1 MSVRQLKTNSAN
13 GAEEGEIMATW
24 PDVLGRL
31 MGRNDLTKDDTTWVM
46 DRVLADEAPP
56 VAVAAFLAALRTKGE
71 TVDEVAGLAEAML
84 GHANRIEV
92 PGRAVDVVGTGGD
105 GRHTVN
111 ISTMASIVVAG
122 TGTTVVKHGNRA
134 ASSKCGAA
142 DMLAALGISLDL
154 PPARVEEIAKEVG
167 ITFCF
172 AQVFH
177 PSMRFAGPIRK
188 EMGVPTTFNILGPL
202 TNPAQPTS
210 SAIGSAS
217 LVLGPVMAGVL
228 ANQGREGIVFRST
241 DGLDELAGT
250 APADVWEVRGGKVT
264 QAILDPVADLGVTA
278 IVIEDLRGG
287 EAEENAAIAR
297 KVLAGDK
304 GPVRETIILNAAAGL
319 VADGV
324 LAGTEV
330 GSLVERFRA
339 GIEYATSAIDSGE
352 AAKVL
357 ERWIEASTR

>member
-1 MSVRQLKTNSAN
+1 
-13 GAEEGEIMATW
+13 MATW

-31 MGRNDLTKDDTTWVM
+31 MGRNDLTRDDTAWVM

-56 VAVAAFLAALRTKGE
+56 VAVAAFLAAIRTKGE
-71 TVDEVAGLAEAML
+71 TVEEVSGLAEAML
-84 GHANRIEV
+84 GHAHRIDV

-111 ISTMASIVVAG
+111 ISTTASIVVAG

-142 DMLAALGISLDL
+142 DMLAALGIDLEL
-154 PPARVEEIAKEVG
+154 PPKRVEEIAQEVG

-172 AQVFH
+172 APVFH

-188 EMGVPTTFNILGPL
+188 ELGVPTTFNILGPL

-210 SAIGSAS
+210 SAIGAAS
-217 LVLGPVMAGVL
+217 LVLSPIMAGVL
-228 ANQGREGIVFRST
+228 AGQGREGLLFRSL

-250 APADVWEVRGGKVT
+250 SPADVWEVRGGKVMET
-264 QAILDPVADLGVTA
+264 LLDPVNDLGLDPIGV
-278 IVIEDLRGG
+278 EDLAGG
-287 EAEENAAIAR
+287 EAEENAAVAM
-297 KVLAGDK
+297 KVLSGDK
-304 GPVRETIILNAAAGL
+304 GPIRDTIILNAAAGL

-324 LAGTEV
+324 LEGTGS
-330 GSLVERFRA
+330 GSLASRFKA
-339 GIEYATSAIDSGE
+339 GMAHAAKAIDDG
-352 AAKVL
+352 AAADVL
-357 ERWIEASTR
+357 ERWVAACKVS